1 LNDLL
6 TTDDPVEW
14 RYVVEGTSM
23 RRWKSWSFAARS
35 LLLAVVLLV
44 PLRAATAQ
52 TPAAAVDPL
61 ASAAFDVLDK
71 HCARCHQEGRLIDR
85 DRPAKNFG
93 NILKLNEI
101 AANPHYVLPGNA
113 LGSKLFRQIADREM
127 PYDVMYEADA
137 RYPHVTAD
145 DLQALERWIV
155 SLGSRNAACTART
168 MVTPLATATIIAADL
183 DRLPAQRRAST
194 RYLTLTHLA
203 NNCANPNAMNVY
215 RQGAIKLVNSLSRST
230 HVVKVE
236 TVDAD
241 LSILRINLADIG
253 WTAADWET
261 VLSAYPYNVQPVG
274 RASSAIAAATHT
286 QLAAVRADWFA
297 YAASQPP
304 LYDDLMRLPTSL
316 NELAREQGVNVEAN
330 IRNFV
335 AQRAGFQ
342 RSGVSQSNR
351 MIERHASRNSYLWT
365 SYDFADNRGNKNL
378 FAFPL
383 GPGPNGFQH
392 DGGET
397 MFGLPNGFQGYYLS
411 TATGA
416 RLDKGPTTIVRDP
429 SRKDSAV
436 TNGISCMGCH
446 DQGLRKARDE
456 VREIVVGSRALPR
469 DVRDKV
475 EALHPPPP
483 RMDAL
488 IEADMKRFTDAM
500 VRAGLDP
507 ALKLNGVEPVN
518 ALAKRYENDVDLALA
533 AAELGLDKAKVS
545 SASAEAKFYSLLRR
559 LEQGV
564 VPRDQFELSYRDL
577 AAAMT
582 EQKVVRVAAQ
592 RGREKLPEA
601 AHVDELSLTS
611 DADFYRPGDG
621 PVFTIASTRDCYLTL
636 TNVDEKGE
644 GTVLLPNRFQ
654 QDNLIRAGTSLQ
666 FPGTSAPFQYRAK
679 DKGVESIVAVCT
691 VRPTENDGIQ
701 HNFTREAFTSVPNY
715 TRTLGRALEVVPAG
729 AAASGSSAPA
739 PTATGSAPV
748 AAAPAASP
756 NLASTAGEKAAP
768 RPASARESFRAA
780 IQVTVR

>member
-1 LNDLL
+1 
-6 TTDDPVEW
+6 
-14 RYVVEGTSM
+14 M
-23 RRWKSWSFAARS
+23 RRWKYRIFAVCS
-35 LLLAVVLLV
+35 VLLAVLLLCPV
-44 PLRAATAQ
+44 RPLFAQ
-52 TPAAAVDPL
+52 TPAQTQAPAKAVDPI
-61 ASAAFDVLDK
+61 ASAAFDVLDR

-85 DRPAKNFG
+85 ERPAKNFG

-127 PYDVMYEADA
+127 PYDVMYEGDT

-145 DLQALERWIV
+145 DLLALERWIV
-155 SLGSRNAACTART
+155 SLGTRPANCTART
-168 MVTPLATATIIAADL
+168 MVTPAATAVLIAADL
-183 DRLPAQRRAST
+183 DRMQASRRAT
-194 RYLTLTHLA
+194 ARYLTLTHLA
-203 NNCANPNAMNVY
+203 NNCANPNTMKVY
-215 RQGAIKLVNSLSRST
+215 REGAIKLVNSLSRSAN
-230 HVVKVE
+230 VVKVE

-241 LSILRINLADIG
+241 ASILRINLADIG

-261 VLSAYPYNVQPVG
+261 LLAAYPYNVQAAG
-274 RASSAIAAATHT
+274 QASTAIANATQT
-286 QLAAVRADWFA
+286 PIAAVRADWFA
-297 YAASQPP
+297 YAASQAP
-304 LYDDLMRLPTSL
+304 LYDDLMRLPNSFA
-316 NELAREQGVNVEAN
+316 ELARDHGVNAEAN

-342 RSGVSQSNR
+342 RSGVSQNNR
-351 MIERHASRNSYLWT
+351 LIERHTSRSGYLWT
-365 SYDFADNRGNKNL
+365 SYDFAGNRGNQNL

-397 MFGLPNGFQGYYLS
+397 MFGLPNGFQGYFLS

-429 SRKDSAV
+429 SRRDSAV

-456 VREIVVGSRALPR
+456 MRDIVVGSRTLPR

-475 EALHPPPP
+475 EALHPPHA

-488 IEADMKRFTDAM
+488 IDADMKRFTDAM

-507 ALKLNGVEPVN
+507 ALKLNGVEPIN
-518 ALAKRYENDVDLALA
+518 ALAKRYEDDVDLTLA
-533 AAELGLDKAKVS
+533 AAELGVEKAKIS
-545 SASAEAKFYSLLRR
+545 SAAADPKFYSLLRR
-559 LEQGV
+559 LEQGA

-577 AAAMT
+577 AAGMT
-582 EQKVVRVAAQ
+582 DQKIVRVAAQ

-601 AHVDELSLTS
+601 ARTDELSLTS

-654 QDNLIRAGTSLQ
+654 QDSLIRAGTPFQ
-666 FPGTSAPFQYRAK
+666 FPGTNAPFQYRTK

-691 VRPTENDGIQ
+691 VRPEDNDGIQ

-715 TRTLGRALEVVPAG
+715 TRALGRALEVVPAG

-739 PTATGSAPV
+739 PTTPTPAASAQPSAPAPV
-748 AAAPAASP
+748 AALPGGAPANVAS
-756 NLASTAGEKAAP
+756 AGGEKAPP
-768 RPASARESFRAA
+768 RPSTARESFRAA

>member
-1 LNDLL
+1 
-6 TTDDPVEW
+6 
-14 RYVVEGTSM
+14 M
-23 RRWKSWSFAARS
+23 RRWKYRIFAVCS
-35 LLLAVVLLV
+35 VLLAVLLLCPV
-44 PLRAATAQ
+44 RPLLAQ
-52 TPAAAVDPL
+52 TQTPPQAPAKAVDPV
-61 ASAAFDVLDK
+61 ASAAFDVLDR

-85 DRPAKNFG
+85 ERPAKNFG

-101 AANPHYVLPGNA
+101 AATPHYVLPGNA

-127 PYDVMYEADA
+127 PYDVMYEGDT

-155 SLGSRNAACTART
+155 SLGTRSASCSART
-168 MVTPLATATIIAADL
+168 MVTPAGTAVLIAADL
-183 DRLPAQRRAST
+183 DRMPASRRAT
-194 RYLTLTHLA
+194 ARYLTLTHLA
-203 NNCANPNAMNVY
+203 NNCANPNTMKVY
-215 RQGAIKLVNSLSRST
+215 REGAIKLVNSLSRSAN
-230 HVVKVE
+230 VVKVE

-241 LSILRINLADIG
+241 ASILRINLADIG

-261 VLSAYPYNVQPVG
+261 LLAAYPYNVQVAG
-274 RASSAIAAATHT
+274 QASAAIANATQT
-286 QLAAVRADWFA
+286 PLAAVRADWFA

-304 LYDDLMRLPTSL
+304 LYDDLMRLPNSL
-316 NELAREQGVNVEAN
+316 TELTRDQGVNVEAN

-342 RSGVSQSNR
+342 RSGVSQNNR
-351 MIERHASRNSYLWT
+351 LIERHAARNGYLWT
-365 SYDFADNRGNKNL
+365 SYDFAGNRGNQNL

-392 DGGET
+392 NGGET
-397 MFGLPNGFQGYYLS
+397 VFGLPNGFQGYYLS

-416 RLDKGPTTIVRDP
+416 RLDKGPTNMVRDP

-436 TNGISCMGCH
+436 TNGVSCMGCH

-456 VREIVVGSRALPR
+456 VRDIVLGSRTLPR

-475 EALHPPPP
+475 EALHPPHA

-488 IEADMKRFTDAM
+488 IDADMKRFTDAM
-500 VRAGLDP
+500 ARAGLDP
-507 ALKLNGVEPVN
+507 ALKLNGVEPIN
-518 ALAKRYENDVDLALA
+518 ALVKRYEDDVDLTLA
-533 AAELGLDKAKVS
+533 AAELGLEKAKVS
-545 SASAEAKFYSLLRR
+545 SAAADPKFYSLLRR
-559 LEQGV
+559 LEQGA
-564 VPRDQFELSYRDL
+564 VPRDQFELSYREL
-577 AAAMT
+577 AAGMT
-582 EQKVVRVAAQ
+582 EQKIVRVAAQ

-601 AHVDELSLTS
+601 VRTDELSLTS

-621 PVFTIASTRDCYLTL
+621 PVFTISSTRDCYLTL

-654 QDNLIRAGTSLQ
+654 QDNLIRAGTPFQ
-666 FPGTSAPFQYRAK
+666 FPGANAPFQYRTK

-691 VRPTENDGIQ
+691 VRPEENDGIQ

-715 TRTLGRALEVVPAG
+715 TRALGRALEVVPAG

-739 PTATGSAPV
+739 PATPAPV
-748 AAAPAASP
+748 ASAPAAALP
-756 NLASTAGEKAAP
+756 GGAPANVASAGGEKAPP
-768 RPASARESFRAA
+768 RPSTARESFRAA

>member
-1 LNDLL
+1 
-6 TTDDPVEW
+6 
-14 RYVVEGTSM
+14 M
-23 RRWKSWSFAARS
+23 RRWKFWNFAAS
-35 LLLAVVLLV
+35 GALLAVVFLFV
-44 PLRAATAQ
+44 TQAAFAQ
-52 TPAAAVDPL
+52 TLAPPSDPI
-61 ASAAFDVLDK
+61 AKNAFDVLDK

-85 DRPAKNFG
+85 EKPAKNFG

-101 AANPHYVLPGNA
+101 AASPHYVLPGNA

-127 PYDVMYEADA
+127 PYDVNYEADA
-137 RYPHVTAD
+137 RYPHVSAD

-155 SLGSRNAACTART
+155 SLGARAITACGNRAL
-168 MVTPLATATIIAADL
+168 VTPAAVASLIAADL
-183 DRLPAQRRAST
+183 ERMPAARRANA
-194 RYLTLTHLA
+194 RYLTLTRLA
-203 NNCANPNAMNVY
+203 NTCADANAMKVY

-230 HVVKVE
+230 NVVKVE
-236 TVDAD
+236 TVDGDA
-241 LSILRINLADIG
+241 SILRINLADIG

-261 VLSAYPYNVQPVG
+261 VLSAYPYNVQAAG
-274 RASSAIAAATHT
+274 QANAAIAAATQT
-286 QLAAVRADWFA
+286 QIAQVRADWFA

-304 LYDDLMRLPTSL
+304 LYDDLMRTPNSL
-316 NELAREQGVNVEAN
+316 TELAREQGVNVEAN

-342 RSGVSQSNR
+342 RSGISQNNR
-351 MIERHASRNSYLWT
+351 MIERHASRSGYLWT
-365 SYDFADNRGNKNL
+365 SYDFADSRGNRNL

-397 MFGLPNGFQGYYLS
+397 IFSLPNGFQGYYLS
-411 TATGA
+411 SATGA
-416 RLDKGPTTIVRDP
+416 RIDKGPTTMVRDP

-436 TNGISCMGCH
+436 TTGISCMGCH
-446 DQGLRKARDE
+446 DRGLRKARDE
-456 VREIVVGSRALPR
+456 VRDIVLGSRTLPR

-475 EALHPPPP
+475 EALHPPHA

-488 IEADMKRFTDAM
+488 IEADMKRFADAM

-507 ALKLNGVEPVN
+507 ALKLNGVEPIN
-518 ALAKRYENDVDLALA
+518 ALAKRYEDDVDLALA
-533 AAELGLDKAKVS
+533 AAELGIDKSKIKSS
-545 SASAEAKFYSLLRR
+545 SADQKFYSLLRR
-559 LEQGV
+559 LEQGA
-564 VPRDQFELSYRDL
+564 VPRDQFELSYRDF
-577 AAAMT
+577 AAGMT
-582 EQKVVRVAAQ
+582 DQKIVRIAAQ
-592 RGREKLPEA
+592 RGRERLPEA
-601 AHVDELSLTS
+601 SRTDELSLTS

-654 QDNLIRAGTSLQ
+654 QDNLIRAGTPFQ
-666 FPGTSAPFQYRAK
+666 FPGANAPFQFRTR

-691 VRPTENDGIQ
+691 VRPNDNDGIK

-729 AAASGSSAPA
+729 AAATGSSAPA
-739 PTATGSAPV
+739 PSAAVSGASANVAATGGGKPQ
-748 AAAPAASP
+748 
-756 NLASTAGEKAAP
+756 P
-768 RPASARESFRAA
+768 RPSTERESFRAA

>member
-1 LNDLL
+1 
-6 TTDDPVEW
+6 
-14 RYVVEGTSM
+14 M
-23 RRWKSWSFAARS
+23 RRWKYRIFAVCS
-35 LLLAVVLLV
+35 VLLAVLLLCPV
-44 PLRAATAQ
+44 RPLLAQ
-52 TPAAAVDPL
+52 TQTPPQAPAKAVDPV
-61 ASAAFDVLDK
+61 ASAAFDVLDR

-85 DRPAKNFG
+85 ERPAKNFG

-101 AANPHYVLPGNA
+101 AATPHYVLPGNA

-127 PYDVMYEADA
+127 PYDVMYEGDT

-155 SLGSRNAACTART
+155 SLGTRSASCSART
-168 MVTPLATATIIAADL
+168 MVTPAATAVLIAADL
-183 DRLPAQRRAST
+183 DRMPASRRAT
-194 RYLTLTHLA
+194 ARYLTLTHLA
-203 NNCANPNAMNVY
+203 NNCANPNTMKVY
-215 RQGAIKLVNSLSRST
+215 REGAIKLVNSLSRSAN
-230 HVVKVE
+230 VVKVE

-241 LSILRINLADIG
+241 ASILRINLADIG

-261 VLSAYPYNVQPVG
+261 LLAAYPYNVQVAG
-274 RASSAIAAATHT
+274 QASAAIANATQT
-286 QLAAVRADWFA
+286 PLAAVRADWFA

-304 LYDDLMRLPTSL
+304 LYDDLMRLPNSL
-316 NELAREQGVNVEAN
+316 TELTRDQGVNVEAN

-342 RSGVSQSNR
+342 RSGVSQNNR
-351 MIERHASRNSYLWT
+351 LIERHAARNGYLWT
-365 SYDFADNRGNKNL
+365 SYDFAGNRGNQNL

-392 DGGET
+392 NGGET
-397 MFGLPNGFQGYYLS
+397 VFGLPNGFQGYYLS

-416 RLDKGPTTIVRDP
+416 RLDKGPTNMVRDP

-436 TNGISCMGCH
+436 TNGVSCMGCH

-456 VREIVVGSRALPR
+456 VRDIVLGSRTLPR

-475 EALHPPPP
+475 EALHPPHA

-488 IEADMKRFTDAM
+488 IDADMKRFTDAM
-500 VRAGLDP
+500 ARAGLDP
-507 ALKLNGVEPVN
+507 ALKLNGVEPIN
-518 ALAKRYENDVDLALA
+518 ALVKRYEDDVDLTLA
-533 AAELGLDKAKVS
+533 AAELGLEKAKVS
-545 SASAEAKFYSLLRR
+545 SAAADPKFYSLLRR
-559 LEQGV
+559 LEQGA
-564 VPRDQFELSYRDL
+564 VPRDQFELSYREL
-577 AAAMT
+577 AAGMT
-582 EQKVVRVAAQ
+582 EQKIVRVAAQ

-601 AHVDELSLTS
+601 VRTDELSLTS

-621 PVFTIASTRDCYLTL
+621 PVFTISSTRDCYLTL

-654 QDNLIRAGTSLQ
+654 QDNLIRAGTPFQ
-666 FPGTSAPFQYRAK
+666 FPGANAPFQYRTK

-691 VRPTENDGIQ
+691 VRPEENDGIQ

-715 TRTLGRALEVVPAG
+715 TRALGRALEVVPAG

-739 PTATGSAPV
+739 PATPAPV
-748 AAAPAASP
+748 ASAPAAALP
-756 NLASTAGEKAAP
+756 GGAPANVASAGGEKAPP
-768 RPASARESFRAA
+768 RPSTARESFRAA